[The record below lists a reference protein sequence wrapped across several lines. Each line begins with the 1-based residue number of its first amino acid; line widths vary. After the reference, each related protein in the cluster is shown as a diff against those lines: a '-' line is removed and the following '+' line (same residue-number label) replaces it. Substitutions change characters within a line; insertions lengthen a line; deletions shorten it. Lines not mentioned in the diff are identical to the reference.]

1 MEDSPSAAN
10 LDDAVS
16 QPQRIGDDAAI
27 IAGLEAHVRLLRQ
40 EVQRVRE
47 QGVLCSALMAESPV
61 GIAVY
66 SALQGG
72 EDFVFVDLNPAG
84 QRLVDMS
91 RDQVVGRCLSELFP
105 GVRAMGLLDAL
116 EAAWR
121 TGEPQRL
128 PPREYRD
135 RRIRLWV
142 ENHVVRLSTGHV
154 ASFFLDVSAWI
165 WRRVEDGRGIV
176 RFRRLYQRLHEGF
189 CFVDH
194 LGQVV
199 EANPALEA
207 LLGVAPGGLEGRR
220 WQELVSPAGHEVM
233 AIIARLLEEHGS
245 SPAMELE
252 LLGSAG
258 PVPVHLSAY
267 REEDGWWVMVRDA
280 SEARR
285 LREVIAWRHLEA
297 TTLADLSQSLLTCE
311 DLRELG
317 RRVVEAAVRLTDSRY
332 GFAGYVREDG
342 ALVSSASSLSMQQ
355 CAMKDHD
362 LVFSEVRGLWAEA
375 MHAGAMVVVDDLA
388 SHPLARGLP
397 EGHVPI
403 TNFCAYPVVDAGRVV
418 GEIAV
423 ANAAQGYRH
432 ERVESVLARL
442 ATVYA
447 LALRRAREGE
457 ALQRAQA
464 RIQQETAATSGQVRQ
479 MVDRLQ
485 VPVQILMELA
495 SSLEDRQWDPR
506 TRGYVE
512 GIGECAR
519 GLLRSLQQA
528 ELAFGQEI
536 RLDEAVFDLP
546 DALKDLVRRQMPLW
560 TAKGLSLHLAL
571 EPTVPQWVRAD
582 MGSILLMLEQLLA
595 NALNHTQSGGARL
608 AVFARPSA
616 EVQDR
621 IEIRMCVEDSGLGIS
636 EAQQASIAAF
646 FLQGYGDGV
655 GTGLAVVRRILTAL
669 EGTIQFSSRLGHG
682 TVVCVTIP
690 LYRAQPLQDAPAVLV
705 VDDEPLQRDLLRRLL
720 LGLGRF
726 AIREVESGAA
736 ALRVLAQEPVHM
748 VLVDMDLADMSGL
761 EVARILREREHAA
774 GQSPVPVFLVT
785 GFAPEE
791 LPDTHHPQWGP
802 LVQGV
807 LQKPVPVDKLRTA
820 LEQAG
825 LPVDAP
831 WDDAD
836 ALAQLG
842 GDLQLLNDLR
852 RMFAAEAPQRLSE
865 GRAALER
872 GDLATALRMF
882 HALKGNAATIGA
894 TEVSTLARAVHDALR
909 LGQVN
914 EAVSLL
920 PALQTALDRVGMV
933 LKEKPH
939 ESTL

>member
-1 MEDSPSAAN
+1 
-10 LDDAVS
+10 
-16 QPQRIGDDAAI
+16 
-27 IAGLEAHVRLLRQ
+27 
-40 EVQRVRE
+40 
-47 QGVLCSALMAESPV
+47 
-61 GIAVY
+61 
-66 SALQGG
+66 
-72 EDFVFVDLNPAG
+72 
-84 QRLVDMS
+84 
-91 RDQVVGRCLSELFP
+91 
-105 GVRAMGLLDAL
+105 
-116 EAAWR
+116 
-121 TGEPQRL
+121 
-128 PPREYRD
+128 
-135 RRIRLWV
+135 
-142 ENHVVRLSTGHV
+142 
-154 ASFFLDVSAWI
+154 
-165 WRRVEDGRGIV
+165 
-176 RFRRLYQRLHEGF
+176 
-189 CFVDH
+189 
-194 LGQVV
+194 
-199 EANPALEA
+199 
-207 LLGVAPGGLEGRR
+207 
-220 WQELVSPAGHEVM
+220 
-233 AIIARLLEEHGS
+233 
-245 SPAMELE
+245 
-252 LLGSAG
+252 
-258 PVPVHLSAY
+258 
-267 REEDGWWVMVRDA
+267 MVRDA

-285 LREVIAWRHLEA
+285 LREIVAWRHMEA

-317 RRVVEAAVRLTDSRY
+317 RRVVEAAVRLTGSRY

-342 ALVSSASSLSMQQ
+342 ALVSSASSLAMHQ
-355 CAMKDHD
+355 CAVKDHD
-362 LVFSEVRGLWAEA
+362 LVFGEARGLWAEA
-375 MHAGAMVVVDDLA
+375 MHTGSMVVVVDDLA
-388 SHPLARGLP
+388 SHPLTRGLP

-423 ANAAQGYRH
+423 ANADKGYRH
-432 ERVESVLARL
+432 DRVESVFARL

-447 LALRRAREGE
+447 LALRRAREKV

-464 RIQQETAATSGQVRQ
+464 GLQQEAAAMSGQVRQ
-479 MVDRLQ
+479 MLDRLQ
-485 VPVQILMELA
+485 VPVQILVELA
-495 SSLEDRQWDPR
+495 SSLEERQWDPR

-519 GLLRSLQQA
+519 GLVRTLQQA

-536 RLDEAVFDLP
+536 RLEEAVFDLP

-646 FLQGYGDGV
+646 FLQGKGEGV
-655 GTGLAVVRRILTAL
+655 GTGLTVVRRILTAL

-909 LGQVN
+909 LGHVN